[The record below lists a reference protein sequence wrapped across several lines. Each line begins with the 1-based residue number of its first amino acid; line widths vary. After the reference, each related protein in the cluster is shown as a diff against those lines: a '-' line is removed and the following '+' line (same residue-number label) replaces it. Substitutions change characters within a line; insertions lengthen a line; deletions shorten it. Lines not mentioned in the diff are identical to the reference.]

1 MRTLARFAPFTLLVP
16 AAAAFALV
24 LGAAG
29 TGPAPAAVTAGDT
42 VAPAPVTAPAQP
54 GDSGDGFSW
63 G

>member
-16 AAAAFALV
+16 AVAAVV
-24 LGAAG
+24 LSLG
-29 TGPAPAAVTAGDT
+29 TAPAAVTAEDAVT
-42 VAPAPVTAPAQP
+42 PVTAPVQP